1 MALLY
6 MCTCV
11 IWRSACSP
19 TPGFSCLLPAPTDR
33 VVRRRVQLF
42 IIIII
47 ICRCWVTKLET
58 LALPERYI
66 VSKCHR
72 LVEDVTKGLQGY
84 DMGDAGKNIYEF
96 LWDEYADW

>member
-1 MALLY
+1 MLAQYQPRL
-6 MCTCV
+6 V
-11 IWRSACSP
+11 AC
-19 TPGFSCLLPAPTDR
+19 
-33 VVRRRVQLF
+33 RVQNY
-42 IIIII
+42 
-47 ICRCWVTKLET
+47 CHCCHSAAAQKLET

-72 LVEDVTKGLQGY
+72 LVEGVTMGLQGY

>member
-1 MALLY
+1 MSLPLVLPVY
-6 MCTCV
+6 HE
-11 IWRSACSP
+11 RLACFHRP
-19 TPGFSCLLPAPTDR
+19 IK
-33 VVRRRVQLF
+33 Q
-42 IIIII
+42 
-47 ICRCWVTKLET
+47 LET

-72 LVEDVTKGLQGY
+72 LVEGVTTGLQGY